1 MHQMALLQ
9 VLQGLRKHLLGAVR
23 HEAANLVEAQYA
35 RIAPVQQ
42 LSPKRLT
49 TCLIGQAKYSAL
61 ISAIIYLLERKGTQ
75 QLPNYQIIL
84 S

>member
-1 MHQMALLQ
+1 MICLYLLGNTPPVGEPLDKPRDAPDVQ

-42 LSPKRLT
+42 K
-49 TCLIGQAKYSAL
+49 QHK
-61 ISAIIYLLERKGTQ
+61 Q
-75 QLPNYQIIL
+75 
-84 S
+84 